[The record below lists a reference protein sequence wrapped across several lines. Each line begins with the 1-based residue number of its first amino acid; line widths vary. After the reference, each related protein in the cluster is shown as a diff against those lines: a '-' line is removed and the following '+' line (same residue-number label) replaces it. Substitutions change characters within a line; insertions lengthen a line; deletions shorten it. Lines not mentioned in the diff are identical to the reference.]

1 MNDDDL
7 DVRTAIVAVLLEIA
21 PEVDPAE
28 IRDDEPLQE
37 QFDLDSMDFLA
48 FLEGVA
54 ARTGVEI
61 PERAYAQVAT
71 LGACVAYVCEQRTSS
86 A

>member
-1 MNDDDL
+1 MSDN
-7 DVRTAIVAVLLEIA
+7 VRTLIIQALVEVA
-21 PEVDPAE
+21 PEIDPGDV
-28 IRDDEPLQE
+28 RDDEPVQE

-61 PERAYAQVAT
+61 PERAYRDVETIRGCATYVA
-71 LGACVAYVCEQRTSS
+71 GAGHA
-86 A
+86 

>member
-1 MNDDDL
+1 MTDDL
-7 DVRTAIVAVLLEIA
+7 RTQIIDALLEVA

-28 IRDDEPLQE
+28 VRDDEPIQE
-37 QFDLDSMDFLA
+37 QLDLDSMDFLA

-61 PERAYAQVAT
+61 PERAYGDVETVA
-71 LGACVAYVCEQRTSS
+71 GCVAYVAGAR
-86 A
+86 AG

>member
-1 MNDDDL
+1 MTDDP
-7 DVRTAIVAVLLEIA
+7 RTQIIDALLEVA
-21 PEVDPAE
+21 PEVDPADV
-28 IRDDEPLQE
+28 RDDEPIQE

-61 PERAYAQVAT
+61 PERAYGEVAT
-71 LGACVAYVCEQRTSS
+71 IAGCLAYVAGARPS
-86 A
+86 

>member
-1 MNDDDL
+1 MTDDP
-7 DVRTAIVAVLLEIA
+7 RTQIIDALLEVA
-21 PEVDPAE
+21 PEVDPADV
-28 IRDDEPLQE
+28 RDDEPIQE

-61 PERAYAQVAT
+61 PERAYGEVETVAGC
-71 LGACVAYVCEQRTSS
+71 LAYVADARLR
-86 A
+86 

>member
-1 MNDDDL
+1 VTDDP
-7 DVRTAIVAVLLEIA
+7 RTLIIDALLEVA
-21 PEVDPAE
+21 PEVDAAGV
-28 IRDDEPLQE
+28 RDDEPIQE

-61 PERAYAQVAT
+61 PERAYGEVETVAGC
-71 LGACVAYVCEQRTSS
+71 LAYVAGARPR
-86 A
+86 

>member
-1 MNDDDL
+1 MSDDL
-7 DVRTAIVAVLLEIA
+7 RTLIVDALVEVA
-21 PEVDPAE
+21 PEIDPADV
-28 IRDDEPLQE
+28 RDDEPVQE

-61 PERAYAQVAT
+61 PERAYRDVETIAGCVTYVA
-71 LGACVAYVCEQRTSS
+71 AARS

>member
-1 MNDDDL
+1 MTDDP
-7 DVRTAIVAVLLEIA
+7 RPHIVDALLEVA
-21 PEVDPAE
+21 PEVDPAG
-28 IRDDEPLQE
+28 IRDDEPIQE

-61 PERAYAQVAT
+61 PERAYGEVET
-71 LGACVAYVCEQRTSS
+71 ISGCLAYVAAARGR
-86 A
+86 AG

>member
-1 MNDDDL
+1 MSDDL
-7 DVRTAIVAVLLEIA
+7 RTMIVEALTEVA
-21 PEVDPAE
+21 PEIDPADV
-28 IRDDEPLQE
+28 RDDESVQE

-61 PERAYAQVAT
+61 PERAYRDVET
-71 LGACVAYVCEQRTSS
+71 IGGCVAYVAGAR
-86 A
+86 AG